1 MAYLL
6 NSNTVIN
13 DNRIFFPVNSAEKV
27 SNLTISSNTITI
39 DLDTATVFNVT
50 VNSNIDTIT
59 VANSQAVGL
68 TSSFVLI
75 TEGDGSTYTIT
86 WPASFKW
93 PDNTAPTYTSTSSK
107 KDVYT
112 FFTVDNGTS
121 WQSFIA
127 GQNL

>member
-1 MAYLL
+1 MAFIL

-13 DNRIFFPVNSAEKV
+13 DNRVFFPVNSAEKV

-39 DLDTATVFNVT
+39 DLDTATVFNVAVT
-50 VNSNIDTIT
+50 TDIETIT
-59 VANSQAVGL
+59 VANAQSTGL

-93 PDNTAPTYTSTSSK
+93 PDNTAPTYTSTNTK

-112 FFTVDNGTS
+112 FFTVDGGTS